1 MKLKASTDYGI
12 RAVVYLAIKD
22 RVCSSKEIS
31 EDMSIPRDYLI
42 QLALRLRDA
51 GVIITRPGKNG
62 GYELAKK
69 PEKITLAH
77 IINAFDMPERE
88 TRHPL
93 VKHKSNREAVTS
105 MRFAHKV
112 ILESFQS
119 YCSSI
124 TIKDIIDSCI
134 TENGSHHIVAAA
146 LEKESQRLQKRYG
159 QS

>member
-1 MKLKASTDYGI
+1 MRLKASTDYGI

-51 GVIITRPGKNG
+51 GIIFTRPGKNG

-69 PEKITLAH
+69 PEKITLAQLM
-77 IINAFDMPERE
+77 NAFDMPERE

-93 VKHKSNREAVTS
+93 TKRKSNREAVTS
-105 MRFAHKV
+105 LRFAQKV

-119 YCSSI
+119 YCASI
-124 TIKDIIDSCI
+124 TVKDIIDGCT
-134 TENGSHHIVAAA
+134 TEGNSHLIVAAA
-146 LEKESQRLQKRYG
+146 LEKESQRLLRKAR
-159 QS
+159 

>member
-31 EDMSIPRDYLI
+31 EDMAIPRDYLI

-51 GVIITRPGKNG
+51 GIIITRPGKNG

-77 IINAFDMPERE
+77 LINAFDVPERE

-93 VKHKSNREAVTS
+93 VKRKTNREAVTS

-112 ILESFQS
+112 ILESFNS

-124 TIKDIIDSCI
+124 TIKDLIDGCT
-134 TENGSHHIVAAA
+134 TENGSHIIVAEA
-146 LEKESQRLQKRYG
+146 LEKEGARLKKKYANE
-159 QS
+159 